1 MRGFILGD
9 FDSLA
14 SGCRVTSP
22 PAVSL
27 TARATTDVEV
37 AGGEGIITRTTGWT
51 PRTMSIGLLAPSLDV
66 VEHLAGVAA
75 TSGLQLRLSHL
86 PGRYLITTKAAVSE
100 VSRFGTRWKATLEV
114 TCRPFTYLDTGLTP
128 VPLTT
133 GGVVRVVNPTL
144 LDSRPVITL
153 SGSGTTT
160 LAINGAPY
168 RVVLPG
174 SGELVIDA
182 GTMTCT
188 VSGKAVVDGLLALD
202 FPALAPGINTV
213 TLPAGV
219 SGRLVPMW
227 RTP

>member
-22 PAVSL
+22 PAVSF

-37 AGGEGIITRTTGWT
+37 AGGEGIITRTTGWS
-51 PRTMSIGLLAPSLDV
+51 PRTLSIGLLAPSLDV
-66 VEHLAGVAA
+66 VEHLAGTA
-75 TSGLQLRLSHL
+75 THSGLYLRLSHL
-86 PGRYLITTKAAVSE
+86 PGRYLITTKGSVSE
-100 VSRFGTRWKATLEV
+100 LSRFGTRWKATLEV
-114 TCRPFTYLDTGLTP
+114 TCRPFTYLDAGLTP
-128 VPLTT
+128 VPLRA

-160 LAINGAPY
+160 ITINNTPY

-174 SGELVIDA
+174 SGELVIDC
-182 GTMTCT
+182 GSMTCT
-188 VSGKAVVDGLLALD
+188 VSGKTLTDALLALD
-202 FPALAPGINTV
+202 FPVLVPGVNTLA
-213 TLPAGV
+213 LPAGV
-219 SGRLVPMW
+219 SGRLIPMW

>member
-22 PAVSL
+22 PAVAM
-27 TARATTDVEV
+27 TARSTTDMEV